1 MADDTISNIIKG
13 IDWFRKARQGK
24 QKTYQEK
31 LEEAAEG
38 PETPP
43 TPQPPPKP
51 ENEKELQRRST
62 GGSPPFTN
70 EELNRG
76 YRRIK

>member
-1 MADDTISNIIKG
+1 MADDTIYNVIKG
-13 IDWFRKARQGK
+13 IDWFRKAGQGK

-31 LEEAAEG
+31 WEEAAEG

-62 GGSPPFTN
+62 GGSSPFS
-70 EELNRG
+70 EIELKKG
-76 YRRIK
+76 YRKL